1 MAQERYKLIGS
12 AVTYNRQSRRHL
24 EAVGK
29 LEQEDGRPLADAVLQ
44 LAWPRVAKSLMQIRD
59 YLAVHSVWQQNL
71 GHRCCGQV

>member
-1 MAQERYKLIGS
+1 MGPDRGVQ
-12 AVTYNRQSRRHL
+12 QRHL
-24 EAVGK
+24 EAAGK
-29 LEQEDGRPLADAVLQ
+29 LEQEDSRPLADAVLQ